1 MKPTLPQQTVL
12 DTIFQD
18 LNQNFVVQGVP
29 GAGKTTLISMVAN
42 RFLELGVTDIL
53 ALTFSRSLAEDMGKK
68 VTNGVT
74 KTAHAYMYD
83 ALRKHLKLHHQQ
95 VSKGQLVRQPDST
108 SRYSNADDSLLQK
121 ISYALVRTNFGLID
135 KSKVPTE
142 ISKEFYAQHY
152 GLIGCV
158 NAIRTAGLN
167 YTTEALKIHEKFD
180 SKFGVQTVNDAL
192 VVLKTLTDRYFL
204 RGTVDFMGML
214 YLPLIHPEVHN
225 DIYSPQI
232 LILDEIN
239 DNTPLL
245 ENAYRIISRKSRQ
258 VIAVGDKKQTI
269 HIWAGAKA
277 NGFETLADYFQAKM
291 LTYDFTFRVPKA
303 MCRYLNNSGLD
314 TRIKPYAGNIEGAI
328 IESLSYHDFLNKVYH
343 GDMVLCRYN
352 RGNRVLH
359 TLQKVSIDLL
369 LKRKRVAFRG
379 STHIEDIQELFILSQ
394 PILKSQAATKK
405 AFKDH
410 VSKSVAN
417 AIAQEYTDKDLTK
430 DNYRCEMLREKLESF
445 VLYFDFFCAT
455 QVFMDVQKF
464 IPFLEKMY
472 VDTDDAIQIMSG
484 HRCKGLET
492 ESKAF
497 ILHFE
502 EMVNTANDT
511 TADMSVRVEAHNL
524 ALVMLTRSKNIT
536 YIVEGTLPQYFPEP
550 KA

>member
-1 MKPTLPQQTVL
+1 M
-12 DTIFQD
+12 
-18 LNQNFVVQGVP
+18 
-29 GAGKTTLISMVAN
+29 
-42 RFLELGVTDIL
+42 
-53 ALTFSRSLAEDMGKK
+53 
-68 VTNGVT
+68 
-74 KTAHAYMYD
+74 
-83 ALRKHLKLHHQQ
+83 
-95 VSKGQLVRQPDST
+95 
-108 SRYSNADDSLLQK
+108 
-121 ISYALVRTNFGLID
+121 
-135 KSKVPTE
+135 
-142 ISKEFYAQHY
+142 
-152 GLIGCV
+152 
-158 NAIRTAGLN
+158 
-167 YTTEALKIHEKFD
+167 
-180 SKFGVQTVNDAL
+180 
-192 VVLKTLTDRYFL
+192 
-204 RGTVDFMGML
+204 
-214 YLPLIHPEVHN
+214 
-225 DIYSPQI
+225 
-232 LILDEIN
+232 
-239 DNTPLL
+239 
-245 ENAYRIISRKSRQ
+245 
-258 VIAVGDKKQTI
+258 IAVGDKKQTI

-277 NGFETLADYFQAKM
+277 NGFETLAVYCQAKM

-352 RGNRVLH
+352 RGNRVAH
-359 TLQKVSIDLL
+359 TLQKVSMDLL

-379 STHIEDIQELFILSQ
+379 STHIEDIQELITLSQ

-405 AFKDH
+405 AFKEH

-445 VLYFDFFCAT
+445 ILYFDFFCAT
-455 QVFMDVQKF
+455 QVFFDIHKF

-511 TADMSVRVEAHNL
+511 TADMSVRIEAHNL
-524 ALVMLTRSKNIT
+524 ALVMLTRSKDIT